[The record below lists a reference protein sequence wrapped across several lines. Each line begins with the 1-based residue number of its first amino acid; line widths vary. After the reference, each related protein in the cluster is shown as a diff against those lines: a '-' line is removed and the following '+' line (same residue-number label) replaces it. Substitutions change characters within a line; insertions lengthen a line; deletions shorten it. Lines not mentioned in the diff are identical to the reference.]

1 MRQKKETTKEE
12 KIISMENRTE
22 NGTRYDD
29 IV

>member
-12 KIISMENRTE
+12 KIISMENRME
-22 NGTRYDD
+22 NGTGYND